1 MKRII
6 FLMAAALSLV
16 TCNQNTPDDT
26 KKGGDTQTNQP
37 ADPSTW
43 SPVGKRYVCDT
54 TWSKS
59 PAADKYWA
67 WVLYFF
73 SEDSAV
79 WYETEL
85 RDLTYNGSMAYERVS
100 YDIDYPNLTLHFHA
114 NEDRP
119 LVFKDTTVLRSDWW
133 DVTYIMRF

>member
-6 FLMAAALSLV
+6 FIMAAALSLV
-16 TCNQNTPDDT
+16 ACNQNTPDDT

-37 ADPSTW
+37 ANPSTW
-43 SPVGKRYVCDT
+43 SPVGKMYVCDT

-59 PAADKYWA
+59 PASDKYWA
-67 WVLYFF
+67 WVLDFF
-73 SEDSAV
+73 SKDSAV